1 MEFKQAEKGLSPS
14 AKQGLN
20 AAAES
25 PEGKAVAAKLDE
37 AALRDAAKRGDTA
50 ALKSIL
56 AGVLSSPE
64 GKALA
69 EKVQKAVGK
78 K

>member
-1 MEFKQAEKGLSPS
+1 MEFKQVEKGLSPS

-64 GKALA
+64 GKVLA
-69 EKVQKAVGK
+69 ERVQKAVGK

>member
-1 MEFKQAEKGLSPS
+1 MDFDKLSRS
-14 AKQGLN
+14 LRERSDLS
-20 AAAES
+20 AAADSAEA
-25 PEGKAVAAKLDE
+25 KAVASRLDD

-50 ALKSIL
+50 ALKNIL

-69 EKVQKAVGK
+69 ERVQKAVGK

>member
-1 MEFKQAEKGLSPS
+1 MDFKKMEQELSGS
-14 AKQGLN
+14 AKSGLN

-25 PEGKAVAAKLDE
+25 PEGKAVAAKLDD

-56 AGVLSSPE
+56 AEVLSSPE

-69 EKVQKAVGK
+69 DKVQKAVGK